1 MANVGCRI
9 YTKINR
15 PEKSL
20 IEGFRGLPV
29 ANIDDC
35 MGRIACCDSSLK
47 GYEPLPHARNC
58 LHSPLS
64 RGRQSDVPQSI
75 GIGAAWRYP
84 GNRRRRQH
92 APRALCGEIMSHTA
106 MKAGLNGFVIDGCIR
121 DIDEISTF
129 ETFPVYAKGVTPN
142 GPYKNGPG
150 EINVPVSVCGQVI
163 RPGDILIGDQDGLL
177 VVKPEEAAELQEK
190 AKAVFD
196 METQQKADIESG
208 KGLSKPWLDAKLK
221 ELNCEIF

>member
-15 PEKSL
+15 PDKSL
-20 IEGFRGLPV
+20 LEGFRRLPV

-35 MGRIACCDSSLK
+35 MGRIACCNSSLK
-47 GYEPLPHARNC
+47 PMN
-58 LHSPLS
+58 HSPLL
-64 RGRQSDVPQSI
+64 GTAFTVHCPEGDNLMFHKALELAQPGDVLVI
-75 GIGAAWRYP
+75 AA
-84 GNRRRRQH
+84 GGSMH
-92 APRALCGEIMSHTA
+92 RALCGEIMSHTA

-129 ETFPVYAKGVTPN
+129 ENFPVYAKGVTPN

-150 EINVPVSVCGQVI
+150 EINVPVSVCGQAI
-163 RPGDILIGDQDGLL
+163 CPGDILVGDQDGLL
-177 VVKPEEAAELQEK
+177 VIKPEEAAELAAK

>member
-1 MANVGCRI
+1 MISTR
-9 YTKINR
+9 
-15 PEKSL
+15 
-20 IEGFRGLPV
+20 
-29 ANIDDC
+29 
-35 MGRIACCDSSLK
+35 
-47 GYEPLPHARNC
+47 
-58 LHSPLS
+58 SP
-64 RGRQSDVPQSI
+64 
-75 GIGAAWRYP
+75 
-84 GNRRRRQH
+84 
-92 APRALCGEIMSHTA
+92 
-106 MKAGLNGFVIDGCIR
+106 
-121 DIDEISTF
+121 TF